1 MSGRH
6 VLTDKQIEKAKP
18 APPGKRAML
27 WDAIAPALAL
37 RLTDRGHK
45 SFVVHRRVNGR
56 LVMRTLGTYPT
67 LSLADAREKAR
78 EALKLMSKGI
88 DPRQSNPARVT
99 ATGLRDGSFE
109 AAVEKY
115 IKREVEKNRRPRTQ
129 DEIIRPL
136 RKVLVPKWGT
146 LPLGE
151 IGAREIIDVLDEL
164 VDAEKPVA
172 ANRTYSVLHR
182 FFRWCVE
189 RQLLESNPAATV
201 RKPSK
206 EEARSRALDDA
217 ELGEVWKASE
227 TLGWPFGP
235 FVRALILTGQRRNE
249 LAGMAWGELDL
260 NARQWAIPAARTK
273 NGKEHLVPLSQEM
286 LALFEEAPC
295 YADENE
301 DTETA
306 RQRHVFTT
314 TGKTPVAGFSRAKV
328 NLDKALLETR
338 RDFAKASDRDPAKVK
353 PMPAWTFHDLRR
365 SCATGMGRIGIPPH
379 VIETVLNHSGGF
391 RSGVAGVYQ
400 RHPYLE
406 ERRNA
411 LERWAQHL
419 RELVSPR
426 DESSNVVTLDRRSQ

>member
-27 WDAIAPALAL
+27 WDAIAPSLAL
-37 RLTDRGHK
+37 RVTDCGHK

-56 LVMRTLGTYPT
+56 LVMQTLGTYPA
-67 LSLADAREKAR
+67 LNLADAREKAR
-78 EALKLMSKGI
+78 DALMLMTKGI
-88 DPRQSNPARVT
+88 DPRQALAAPVT
-99 ATGLRDGSFE
+99 ATGLQERSFE

-129 DEIIRPL
+129 DEIVRPL
-136 RKVLVPKWGT
+136 RKLLVPKWGT
-146 LPLGE
+146 LPLRE
-151 IGAREIIDVLDEL
+151 IGPREIIDVLDEL
-164 VDAEKPVA
+164 VDAGTPVA

-189 RQLLESNPAATV
+189 RHLLESNPAATI
-201 RKPSK
+201 RKPAK
-206 EEARSRALDDA
+206 ELARSRVLDDA
-217 ELGEVWKASE
+217 ELREIWNATEK
-227 TLGWPFGP
+227 LGWPFGP
-235 FVRALILTGQRRNE
+235 FVRALALTGQRRNE
-249 LAGMAWGELDL
+249 LAGMTWGELDL
-260 NARQWAIPAARTK
+260 NARQWIIPAVRSK
-273 NGKEHLVPLSQEM
+273 NAKEHLVPLSQAM

-301 DTETA
+301 EPETTKL
-306 RQRHVFTT
+306 RHVFTT
-314 TGKTPVAGFSRAKV
+314 TGNTPVAGFSRAKA
-328 NLDKALLETR
+328 NLDKALLEGR
-338 RDFAKASDRDPAKVK
+338 RDFAKASGRDPAKVK
-353 PMPAWTFHDLRR
+353 PIPAWTFHDLRR

-406 ERRNA
+406 ERRDA

-419 RELVSPR
+419 RELVMPI
-426 DESSNVVTLDRRSQ
+426 ETISNVIAFDGRK